1 MNQYERKRA
10 LTRRRDAIARKLLLT
25 LALFSWPGLLVAHVG
40 NQNGD
45 VGLVLGGLAA
55 TCIVWGIYLLP
66 MYKDWVQAKKTLRRR
81 HPLKHAH

>member
-40 NQNGD
+40 NQNAD

-55 TCIVWGIYLLP
+55 TGIVWGIYLLP
-66 MYKDWVQAKKTLRRR
+66 LYKDWILAKKALRRR
-81 HPLKHAH
+81 HSLKHAH